1 MEKIALWCAG
11 QMGKHLL
18 SEFKKIKEARID
30 FVVDSNADSVNDWEN
45 AVPLVRPDQVHAME
59 PVHGVII
66 ATKNR
71 EIIQDVIQAMIESG
85 VARAGICKNHVNL
98 QSAVA
103 WDDIVWI
110 DIKDKAVLP
119 YLEVNIEDRCNLNCA
134 GCSHF
139 SNLFTKEDKTELS
152 VESFERDLKKLS
164 THIYVQKLRLLGGE
178 PFLNKNLERYMEI
191 SRRYFPGT
199 DIRIATN
206 GTLLLKS
213 DKQAFECLK
222 EYDIGL
228 DITLYPPIKK
238 YKEEIVSKLREEK
251 VGFGLSEDVTQFL
264 KILHKERVGTPETN
278 YNVCDVKKCTFL
290 REGKLYLCPFE
301 GLLYKFLEYYHLSDF
316 EYSGET
322 AGIDIYDE
330 NLDWKNIND
339 LINRPI
345 DLCGYCDE
353 NGGEPFDWHVSAHPH
368 KEEWLI

>member
-191 SRRYFPGT
+191 SRCYFPGT

-206 GTLLLKS
+206 GTLLLRS
-213 DKQAFECLK
+213 SREIFECLR
-222 EYDIGL
+222 ENDIAI
-228 DITLYPPIKK
+228 DFTQYPPINK
-238 YKEEIVSKLREEK
+238 YKEEIVSKLRQEEICY
-251 VGFGLSEDVTQFL
+251 GISEEVTQFL
-264 KILHKERVGTPETN
+264 KVLHENRENIPEIC
-278 YNVCDVKKCTFL
+278 YNACKMNHCKFL
-290 REGKLYLCPFE
+290 RNGKIYTCPLE
-301 GLLYKFLEYYHLSDF
+301 GLFYKFTEYYQLSGF
-316 EYSGET
+316 EFDSES
-322 AGIDIYDE
+322 AGIDIYDD
-330 NLDWKNIND
+330 NLDWKNINE

-345 DLCGYCDE
+345 ELCGYCDK
-353 NGGEPFDWHVSAHPH
+353 NGGEPFEWHVSAHPQ